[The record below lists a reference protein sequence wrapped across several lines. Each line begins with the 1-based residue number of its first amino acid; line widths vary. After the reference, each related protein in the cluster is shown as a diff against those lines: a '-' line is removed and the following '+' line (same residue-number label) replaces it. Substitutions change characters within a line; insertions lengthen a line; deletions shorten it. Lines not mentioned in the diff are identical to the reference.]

1 VIKAYTIKGR
11 AKNKADSLVR
21 VANKTNIVDRITF
34 KSCLKFDDRAKI
46 AKMKKNVVKAYVFVI
61 D

>member
-1 VIKAYTIKGR
+1 MMKGI
-11 AKNKADSLVR
+11 AKNKADSLIR
-21 VANKTNIVDRITF
+21 VANKTNIVERINF
-34 KSCLKFDDRAKI
+34 KSCLKFEDRAKK